1 MHPGMECFYHEGRP
15 AVGSCRSCLK
25 GLCRTCLVDLGRGLA
40 CANRCEQA
48 VRDLVATLDLSVRT
62 RNVSGG
68 MLNAARNLWLG
79 IAVIAL
85 LVGVFVTVWGLT
97 LPAFRE
103 VSFLGVA
110 FLALGLLTL
119 RVAHKVRSSEAPSA
133 ATPGAA

>member
-1 MHPGMECFYHEGRP
+1 MECFYHEGRP

-25 GLCRTCLVDLGRGLA
+25 GICRACLVDLGRGLA

-48 VRDLVATLDLSVRT
+48 VRELVATLDLSVRY

-79 IAVIAL
+79 LSVVAL
-85 LVGVFVTVWGLT
+85 GVGTFVTVWGLT

-103 VSFLGVA
+103 VSFLGAA

-119 RVAHKVRSSEAPSA
+119 RVARRVRDAAPDRSA
-133 ATPGAA
+133 A